1 MFNRR
6 VLDVKPSATAEL
18 IGKVADYK
26 RRGIDVMQFNVGEP
40 DFDTPAHICDE
51 ARLALDNGFTRYTA
65 VAGIHELRE
74 AIANKLKKENGIDCA
89 AENVAVT
96 VGGKQAVYNSI
107 IALCNE
113 GDEVIVL
120 TPCWVSYIEMVTLAG
135 AIPVLVE
142 TKEEEDFLLNIDNL
156 KKAVTAKTKAIII
169 NTPNNPTGAVY
180 TKKSLEELAVLAV
193 ANNIYVISDEI
204 YEKLLYENG
213 QHHSIASFNEDI
225 NKLTLTINGFA
236 KAFAM
241 TGWRIG
247 YVAGDKDL
255 MKQLIKI
262 QGHSTSATNSIAQKA
277 AVAALEGT
285 QEPVAHMVSEYAN
298 RRVFLYS
305 RLNAME
311 NISCA
316 KATGAFYLVPNISKF
331 FGKSYND
338 YSINDSFDMADYL
351 LEEAKVAVVPGKAFE
366 MPNNIRI
373 AYSNS
378 LDNIKEGMNRM
389 EEALSKLK

>member
-6 VLDVKPSATAEL
+6 VLDVKSSATAEL

-74 AIANKLKKENGIDCA
+74 AIANKLKNENGIDCA

-120 TPCWVSYIEMVTLAG
+120 TPCWVSYIEMVKLAG

-142 TKEEEDFLLNIDNL
+142 TKEEEDFLLNVDNL

-225 NKLTLTINGFA
+225 KKLTLTINGFA

-331 FGKSYND
+331 FGKSYKD

-351 LEEAKVAVVPGKAFE
+351 LDEAKVAVVPGKAFE

-389 EEALSKLK
+389 EGALSKLK